1 MRKLSLFIGVCA
13 VTSLLATTGVGRAQQ
28 PAKPGPEHEQLKQLE
43 GIWEANAS
51 FGGQESKGTMTYKMD
66 LGGMWLIG
74 NFEGETFGQKFQG
87 KGMDSYDANSKKY
100 VSVWIDS
107 MSARPM
113 ISEGTLDPEKKIM
126 TMTGEGPGPEGK
138 TTKYKSTLEF
148 KDKDTMVMT
157 MFTAGPD
164 GKEQTMMTITYK
176 RKG

>member
-1 MRKLSLFIGVCA
+1 MQEVVMRKVFRFIVVAGVVSWLVPA
-13 VTSLLATTGVGRAQQ
+13 GAARAQQ
-28 PAKPGPEHEQLKQLE
+28 PAKPGPEHEHLKQLE
-43 GIWEANAS
+43 GIWEANVN
-51 FGGQESKGTMTYKMD
+51 FGGQESKGTMTYKMN

-138 TTKYKSTLEF
+138 TTKY
-148 KDKDTMVMT
+148 
-157 MFTAGPD
+157 
-164 GKEQTMMTITYK
+164 
-176 RKG
+176 

>member
-1 MRKLSLFIGVCA
+1 MRKLSLFIGACA
-13 VTSLLATTGVGRAQQ
+13 VISLLATAGVGKAQQ

-74 NFEGETFGQKFQG
+74 NFEGEFGGQKFAG
-87 KGMDSYDANSKKY
+87 RGMDSYDPMSKKY

-113 ISEGTLDPEKKIM
+113 VSEGTFDAEKKTM
-126 TMTGEGPGPEGK
+126 TMTGEGPGQDGK
-138 TTKYKSTLEF
+138 TAKYKSVVEF
-148 KDKDTMVMT
+148 KDKDSMT
-157 MFTAGPD
+157 MTMYTFGAD
-164 GKEQTMMTITYK
+164 GKEQQMMTINYK

>member
-1 MRKLSLFIGVCA
+1 
-13 VTSLLATTGVGRAQQ
+13 
-28 PAKPGPEHEQLKQLE
+28 
-43 GIWEANAS
+43 
-51 FGGQESKGTMTYKMD
+51 
-66 LGGMWLIG
+66 
-74 NFEGETFGQKFQG
+74 
-87 KGMDSYDANSKKY
+87 
-100 VSVWIDS
+100 
-107 MSARPM
+107 M